1 MISPAVIAEAAAY
14 RQAFQAAQPFKHLC
28 IDDFFTTEAAEAALR
43 DFPPFDREFA
53 VNSPMPAPETAEGG
67 VYCDEGCHQIKPKYG
82 IPRTTKN
89 PPASGTSRKKAEA
102 AIHFK

>member
-1 MISPAVIAEAAAY
+1 WRKRDSISRFENYLVNVKKWISPQEHQKLISEVESY
-14 RQAFQAAQPFKHLC
+14 LEK
-28 IDDFFTTEAAEAALR
+28 E
-43 DFPPFDREFA
+43 REIA

-82 IPRTTKN
+82 ITRTTKN